1 MALMMPEDKSQS
13 IKEKPQVVGDVWLVD
28 DTCKQT
34 NGHTP
39 PVKNQL
45 LTQIVAIWSKWL
57 HFGGA

>member
-34 NGHTP
+34 NGYTP
-39 PVKNQL
+39 PIKINYSHKL
-45 LTQIVAIWSKWL
+45 
-57 HFGGA
+57 